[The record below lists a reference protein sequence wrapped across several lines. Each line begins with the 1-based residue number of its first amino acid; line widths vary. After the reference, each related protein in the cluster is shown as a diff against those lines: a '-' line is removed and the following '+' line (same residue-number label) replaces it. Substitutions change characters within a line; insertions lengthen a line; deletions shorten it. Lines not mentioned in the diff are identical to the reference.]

1 MDVVQQ
7 KQDKQLQHQ
16 TQEQQQIREDQ
27 QEVPPQRPR
36 QQNRWKPWWNSTAD
50 DEPNTGRIAEYPNGQ
65 GRSSPTT
72 DFQDSVNSN
81 NDNKGIWSKIASFAT
96 SRYRSA
102 PIVVDDNTRYSQLNT
117 EQINFLENEAKDI
130 ISKKSKSWCWYEAIP
145 HISNSSNIIDSIDT
159 PGIISVSGTGSAKCP
174 LPLNKYP
181 GEGGNP
187 GYNVFIND
195 SLILPS
201 DNPLNFLHVQP
212 LRTKVLNTIK
222 NYYNFP
228 NEQHLYLRQKKTA
241 LLKDKRIIIIS
252 VVGDL
257 PEKYEQRSLESQRS
271 AYYLSRKLSQNLAQ
285 EQPQRVLTLSFQCP
299 LHNQDLIPTYKECV
313 ELLNHWAH
321 LFKEV
326 DSIFF
331 VGVYH
336 SVPLTLLLAKYIVQN
351 NEVLDYNN
359 LGSNSST
366 NENDSNDH
374 DSNNDFTTKSQQIKE
389 KQLFQGI
396 DKKQQDTL
404 SKIKNYRRIDSSES
418 KLVQDALDWLLFNW
432 DTFRLTF
439 FGKLYDNF
447 MTISEKLAIDY
458 NHPKILRNLWCN
470 GKYMG
475 IDLKNANNL
484 NLDTDDEATS
494 NINDVHVRTPNFES
508 RLKIPTNRLF
518 EITLWDILM
527 ITENLG
533 YKQFIPI
540 INLLSPFFISR
551 SFNDYTLP
559 PNIRKQ
565 YQNSNKIWLQE
576 MDSKWKMNGHQLN
589 YDQREGESLGS
600 SSESLLPENIST
612 VKDFLQFVQYQNE
625 KSSDFVRIY
634 SDIYDDDKVYK
645 CFLYN
650 TIFTK
655 NPLSRKHLRLNIDLD
670 TPTSILNTVNQYDL
684 VWKIHDSFSKLI
696 QLKNLPQREIPHAL
710 RLSISLNCFLDST
723 TSTSGPVF
731 QRDTV
736 EALRRLTEI
745 WRTYQDWSPP
755 TRGLK
760 HLRDI
765 LSVLAMYDNPKNLI
779 NDVRHR
785 KATDSEI
792 KKAYRKLA
800 IKLHP
805 DKNSHPKAGEAFKV
819 INRAFEVLS
828 NEEKRSIYDRIGR
841 DPDDRQM
848 PSRGAASGFRGS
860 AGGSPMGGGF
870 EDMFFNS
877 RFGGQRA
884 GPPED
889 IFDFLFNAGVSPF
902 GASPFGPS
910 ASTFSFGGPGGFRV
924 YTNNRGGSPFMRQQP
939 RSRQQQQ
946 QAEENAVNSQLKN
959 MLVLFIIFIVLPMIK
974 DYLFS

>member
-351 NEVLDYNN
+351 NEVLEFDENTTVSVLSFQSCLQGYRFWDHSTDFTSNSYNN

-565 YQNSNKIWLQE
+565 HQNSNKIWLQE

-779 NDVRHR
+779 NDVRR
-785 KATDSEI
+785 T
-792 KKAYRKLA
+792 
-800 IKLHP
+800 
-805 DKNSHPKAGEAFKV
+805 
-819 INRAFEVLS
+819 
-828 NEEKRSIYDRIGR
+828 
-841 DPDDRQM
+841 
-848 PSRGAASGFRGS
+848 
-860 AGGSPMGGGF
+860 
-870 EDMFFNS
+870 
-877 RFGGQRA
+877 
-884 GPPED
+884 
-889 IFDFLFNAGVSPF
+889 
-902 GASPFGPS
+902 
-910 ASTFSFGGPGGFRV
+910 
-924 YTNNRGGSPFMRQQP
+924 
-939 RSRQQQQ
+939 
-946 QAEENAVNSQLKN
+946 
-959 MLVLFIIFIVLPMIK
+959 
-974 DYLFS
+974 